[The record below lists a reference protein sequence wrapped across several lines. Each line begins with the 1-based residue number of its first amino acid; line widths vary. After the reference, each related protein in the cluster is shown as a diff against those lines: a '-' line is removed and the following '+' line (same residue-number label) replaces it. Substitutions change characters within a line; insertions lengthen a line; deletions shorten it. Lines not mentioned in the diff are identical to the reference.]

1 MLFFTYGIRII
12 NQYGLCMKAW
22 VSWDKCYAQVISL
35 IYIVFIL
42 NKIKESGYE

>member
-12 NQYGLCMKAW
+12 NQYGLCMNVTLKQ
-22 VSWDKCYAQVISL
+22 YLL

>member
-22 VSWDKCYAQVISL
+22 VKQYL
-35 IYIVFIL
+35 FIYIVFIL

>member
-22 VSWDKCYAQVISL
+22 ASWDKCYAQVISAYL
-35 IYIVFIL
+35 YRFHF
-42 NKIKESGYE
+42 K